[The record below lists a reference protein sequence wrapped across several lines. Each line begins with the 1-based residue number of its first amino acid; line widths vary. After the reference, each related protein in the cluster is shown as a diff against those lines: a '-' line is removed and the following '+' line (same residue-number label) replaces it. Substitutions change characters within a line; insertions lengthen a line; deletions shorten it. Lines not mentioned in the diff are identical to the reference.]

1 MLRAAWLSRSFADTA
16 VGVGVTTRSVGGI
29 LILAECHQVHELA
42 AVFKLVRECISLSVL
57 ASLVLARIVSGMA
70 ASSRCSRSR
79 TPVRVGRSRAVLG
92 RSESVVVIV
101 AVTSVV
107 VVTLP
112 SCRRSGSSSMR
123 GRRIL
128 CNGRGLRHK

>member
-79 TPVRVGRSRAVLG
+79 TPVRVSRSRAMLG
-92 RSESVVVIV
+92 RSESV
-101 AVTSVV
+101 VV

>member
-92 RSESVVVIV
+92 RSESVVVV

-112 SCRRSGSSSMR
+112 SCRRSGSNSMR

>member
-16 VGVGVTTRSVGGI
+16 VGVGVTTRSGGGI

-79 TPVRVGRSRAVLG
+79 TPVRVSRSRAMLG
-92 RSESVVVIV
+92 RSESVVVVV

-112 SCRRSGSSSMR
+112 SCRRSGSSSMY

>member
-1 MLRAAWLSRSFADTA
+1 MLRAAWLSRSFAGTA

-79 TPVRVGRSRAVLG
+79 TPVRVSRSRAMLG
-92 RSESVVVIV
+92 RSESV
-101 AVTSVV
+101 VV